1 MYYYPGKRLT
11 YIRAFNK
18 GMKLRFLDCQMSF
31 PGVDEMQSQ
40 QIGGKKRTARSE
52 ARTERILAVES
63 ASNLDFFGFPEEPV
77 FLRAL
82 VLAARMTPVYR
93 NSGS

>member
-1 MYYYPGKRLT
+1 MYFYPGKIKT

-18 GMKLRFLDCQMSF
+18 GMKLRFQDSQMTL
-31 PGVDEMQSQ
+31 PGLVEMQSQ
-40 QIGGKKRTARSE
+40 QFDGKKRTARSA
-52 ARTERILAVES
+52 ARTERILAAES
-63 ASNLDFFGFPEEPV
+63 ASNLDFFGFSPEPV
-77 FLRAL
+77 LLRAL

>member
-11 YIRAFNK
+11 YIRVFNK
-18 GMKLRFLDCQMSF
+18 AAKLRFFDRQMTLS
-31 PGVDEMQSQ
+31 GLDEMQSQ

-63 ASNLDFFGFPEEPV
+63 ASNLDFFGLSSEPV

-93 NSGS
+93 NSGF